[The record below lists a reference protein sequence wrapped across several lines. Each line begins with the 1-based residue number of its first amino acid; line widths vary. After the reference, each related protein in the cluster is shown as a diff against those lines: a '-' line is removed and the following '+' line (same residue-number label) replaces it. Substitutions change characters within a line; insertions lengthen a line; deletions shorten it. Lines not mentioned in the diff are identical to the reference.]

1 MKNNYF
7 IGIMYIMVKTRSG
20 RETKRVEPKK
30 VVKKSTWKIAPS
42 KQKMYK
48 GSKFRRG
55 VNKGV
60 EDVENIGY
68 ATARGVKGVG
78 YAGVKAAEDIGYA
91 GVKAAEDVGYAG
103 VKAAEDVGYAGI
115 RGIKGIEQGVESGL
129 TGLERG
135 LRGLSFKNVEDEM
148 SDLQKRITK
157 LGGARTKRRG
167 YKKRARSM
175 KKR

>member
-68 ATARGVKGVG
+68 ATARGVKGV
-78 YAGVKAAEDIGYA
+78 GYA

>member
-1 MKNNYF
+1 
-7 IGIMYIMVKTRSG
+7 MVKTRSG

-30 VVKKSTWKIAPS
+30 VVKKSMWDIGPINK
-42 KQKMYK
+42 KKFK
-48 GSKFRRG
+48 GSKFR
-55 VNKGV
+55 KGV
-60 EDVENIGY
+60 EDIEDLGY

-78 YAGVKAAEDIGYA
+78 YAGVR
-91 GVKAAEDVGYAG
+91 AAEDVGYAG
-103 VKAAEDVGYAGI
+103 VRVAKDV
-115 RGIKGIEQGVESGL
+115 EHEVESGL

-157 LGGARTKRRG
+157 LGGARTKRRR
-167 YKKRARSM
+167 YKKRTRST

>member
-1 MKNNYF
+1 
-7 IGIMYIMVKTRSG
+7 MYIMVKTRSG

-30 VVKKSTWKIAPS
+30 VVKKSMWDIGPINK
-42 KQKMYK
+42 KKFK
-48 GSKFRRG
+48 GSKFR
-55 VNKGV
+55 KGV
-60 EDVENIGY
+60 EDIEDLGY

-78 YAGVKAAEDIGYA
+78 YAGVR
-91 GVKAAEDVGYAG
+91 AAEDVGYAG
-103 VKAAEDVGYAGI
+103 VRAAEDVGYAGV
-115 RGIKGIEQGVESGL
+115 RVAKDVEHEVESGL

-157 LGGARTKRRG
+157 LGGARTKRRR
-167 YKKRARSM
+167 YKKRTRST

>member
-1 MKNNYF
+1 
-7 IGIMYIMVKTRSG
+7 MVKTRSG

-103 VKAAEDVGYAGI
+103 I

>member
-1 MKNNYF
+1 
-7 IGIMYIMVKTRSG
+7 MYIMVKTRSG

-30 VVKKSTWKIAPS
+30 VVKKSMWDIGPINK
-42 KQKMYK
+42 KKFK
-48 GSKFRRG
+48 GSKFR
-55 VNKGV
+55 KGV
-60 EDVENIGY
+60 EDIEDLGY

-78 YAGVKAAEDIGYA
+78 YAGVR
-91 GVKAAEDVGYAG
+91 AAEDVGYAG
-103 VKAAEDVGYAGI
+103 VRVAKDV
-115 RGIKGIEQGVESGL
+115 EHEVESGL

-157 LGGARTKRRG
+157 LGGARTKRRR
-167 YKKRARSM
+167 YKKRTRST

>member
-1 MKNNYF
+1 
-7 IGIMYIMVKTRSG
+7 MVKTRSG

-48 GSKFRRG
+48 GSKFR
-55 VNKGV
+55 KGV
-60 EDVENIGY
+60 KDLGY
-68 ATARGVKGVG
+68 ATAR
-78 YAGVKAAEDIGYA
+78 
-91 GVKAAEDVGYAG
+91 AAEDVGYAG
-103 VKAAEDVGYAGI
+103 VKAAEDVGNAGVSA
-115 RGIKGIEQGVESGL
+115 VESGL

-157 LGGARTKRRG
+157 LGGALTKRRRH
-167 YKKRARSM
+167 KKRARST